1 MNTVFVIG
9 MGLSDKDLTAAHCD
23 LIRSADILAGG
34 RRHLAAFADLE
45 MEKHVITGDVD
56 ATMEFIRSRR
66 KDCRIV
72 VLASGDP
79 LFFGI
84 GTRMVRELGRDQ
96 VVVLPNISSIA
107 AAFARIGEPWEEAAI
122 VSLHGRENGFKLPA
136 ALKTHGPVA
145 VLTDGK
151 HTPAWLAQWLLDN
164 GADHMQMAVFEQLGS
179 ADERF
184 GWYALDQAV
193 AQTFEQPNVVVITPR
208 QEVSGTVE
216 DLHLGMPDQA
226 YSHEAGLITKS
237 EVRAVALAKLSL
249 KPGQTLWDLGAG
261 SGSVGIEASVLLGL
275 GRIIA
280 VEHNPER
287 VRQIRQNARRY
298 GVFNHTVV
306 TARLPDGLDG
316 LPPPDRI
323 FIGGGGPDLAAIIEA
338 AVNRLGPEG
347 IVVTNTVLVSN
358 LARAVDTLEAHGL
371 HTDVVQ
377 LQVSRSRQMPWDKRL
392 EAQNPVWIIT
402 GRRQ

>member
-1 MNTVFVIG
+1 MNTVFIIG
-9 MGLSDKDLTAAHCD
+9 MGLSEKDLTAAHYD
-23 LIRSADILAGG
+23 LIRSADILVGG
-34 RRHLAAFADLE
+34 RRHLAAFDDLE

-56 ATMEFIRSRR
+56 ATIKFIRARR
-66 KDCRIV
+66 EKRRIV

-84 GTRMVRELGRDQ
+84 GARMVRELGRDR

-107 AAFARIGEPWEEAAI
+107 AAFARIGQPWEEAAI
-122 VSLHGRENGFKLPA
+122 VSLHGRENGFKLLA
-136 ALKTHGPVA
+136 VLKAHRQVA
-145 VLTDGK
+145 VLTDGTR
-151 HTPAWLAQWLLDN
+151 TPAWLAKWLIDY
-164 GADHMQMAVFEQLGS
+164 GADHLQMAVFEQLGA

-184 GWYALDQAV
+184 GWYPLDQVA
-193 AQTFEQPNVVVITPR
+193 AQTFTQPNVVIITPR
-208 QEVSGTVE
+208 QEVSEPVE

-226 YSHEAGLITKS
+226 YAHDAGLITKS
-237 EVRAVALAKLSL
+237 EVRAVVLAKLSL

-280 VEHNPER
+280 VEHNTER
-287 VRQIRQNARRY
+287 VMQIRQNARRY
-298 GVFNHTVV
+298 GVFNHTVIP
-306 TARLPDGLDG
+306 AKLPDGMEN

-323 FIGGGGPDLAAIIEA
+323 FIGGGGRDLIAIIDA
-338 AVNRLGPEG
+338 AATRLKPEG
-347 IVVTNTVLVSN
+347 IVVINTVLVSN
-358 LARAVDTLEAHGL
+358 LARAVDTLEAQGL

-377 LQVSRSRQMPWDKRL
+377 LQVNRSRQMPWDKRL

-402 GRRQ
+402 GQR